1 MASAT
6 ATTSG
11 RPEAARAFSTGD
23 RTTRLIALAGLTSFI
38 LIVAGAFIAPPLWS
52 APGTHSSAARAA
64 AYAHEHQAREIA
76 SLFAYTLAMG
86 CFLCFAA
93 GLWSRLR
100 QIEPAPHPL
109 AAAFALG
116 AVGLVVLVLAG
127 FATGGVLTYRLQGTE
142 VAGVLA
148 DTTFALLALSG
159 MPTAVCLGAYAL
171 LVFRHGSLPRWTA
184 WLALL
189 GADAHVLITASF
201 MSHDSFL
208 SLEGSVR
215 IWVPATFFAWILA
228 ASLALWRARGES
240 SQATSPAR
248 ASLSQR

>member
-1 MASAT
+1 M
-6 ATTSG
+6 G
-11 RPEAARAFSTGD
+11 EG
-23 RTTRLIALAGLTSFI
+23 TTRLIALAGLTSFV
-38 LIVAGAFIAPPLWS
+38 LIVVAAFVAPPLWS
-52 APGTHSSAARAA
+52 APGTHSSGARAA
-64 AYAHEHQAREIA
+64 AYAHEHRVGEIA

-86 CFLCFAA
+86 SFLCFAA

-109 AAAFALG
+109 SGAFALG
-116 AVGLVVLVLAG
+116 AVGLVVLVLAA
-127 FATGGVLTYRLQGTE
+127 FATGGVLSYRAQGAE

-171 LVFRHGSLPRWTA
+171 LVFRYGSLPRWTA
-184 WLALL
+184 WLAML
-189 GADAHVLITASF
+189 GADAHVLITAAF

-228 ASLALWRARGES
+228 ASLALWRRARGES
-240 SQATSPAR
+240 SQAISRTR
-248 ASLSQR
+248 ASLS

>member
-1 MASAT
+1 MASAP
-6 ATTSG
+6 ATTGS
-11 RPEAARAFSTGD
+11 RPRAARAFSTED
-23 RTTRLIALAGLTSFI
+23 LTTRLIALAGLTSFV
-38 LIVAGAFIAPPLWS
+38 LIVVAAFVAPPLWS
-52 APGTHSSAARAA
+52 APGTHSSGARAA
-64 AYAHEHQAREIA
+64 AYAREHRVGEIA
-76 SLFAYTLAMG
+76 SLFMYTLAMG
-86 CFLCFAA
+86 SFLCFAA

-109 AAAFALG
+109 SAAFALG
-116 AVGLVVLVLAG
+116 AVALVVLILAA
-127 FATGGVLTYRLQGTE
+127 FATGGLLSYRAQGAE

-148 DTTFALLALSG
+148 DMTFALLALSG

-171 LVFRHGSLPRWTA
+171 LVLRYGSLPRWTA

-189 GADAHVLITASF
+189 GADAHVLITAAF

-240 SQATSPAR
+240 SEATSPAR
-248 ASLSQR
+248 PSLS

>member
-1 MASAT
+1 VRT
-6 ATTSG
+6 
-11 RPEAARAFSTGD
+11 FSTGD
-23 RTTRLIALAGLTSFI
+23 RTTRAIALTGLLSFV
-38 LIVAGAFIAPPLWS
+38 LIVVGAFVAPPLWS

-64 AYAHEHQAREIA
+64 AYAHEHQTREIA
-76 SLFAYTLAMG
+76 SLFIYTLGMG
-86 CFLCFAA
+86 SFLCFAA

-100 QIEPAPHPL
+100 QIEPAPYPL
-109 AAAFALG
+109 SGAFALG

-142 VAGVLA
+142 AAGVLA

-171 LVFRHGSLPRWTA
+171 LVFRYGSLARWTA
-184 WLALL
+184 WIAML
-189 GADAHVLITASF
+189 GADAHVLVTASF

-215 IWVPATFFAWILA
+215 VWVPATFFAWILA
-228 ASLALWRARGES
+228 ASLALLRARGES
-240 SQATSPAR
+240 GQAPSPAR
-248 ASLSQR
+248 ASLSPS

>member
-1 MASAT
+1 MATAT
-6 ATTSG
+6 ATTTG
-11 RPEAARAFSTGD
+11 QPRQARAWSMSED
-23 RTTRLIALAGLTSFI
+23 TTRLVALAGLLSFI

-52 APGTHSSAARAA
+52 APGTHSSGTRAA
-64 AYAHEHQAREIA
+64 AYAHEHRVGEIA
-76 SLFAYTLAMG
+76 SLFTYTLAMG

-93 GLWSRLR
+93 GLWARLR
-100 QIEPAPHPL
+100 QIEPAPQPL
-109 AAAFALG
+109 SAAFALG
-116 AVGLVVLVLAG
+116 AVGLVVLILAA
-127 FATGGVLTYRLQGTE
+127 FATGGVLSYRAQGAE

-159 MPTAVCLGAYAL
+159 IPTAVCLGAYAL
-171 LVFRHGSLPRWTA
+171 IVFRHGSLPRWTA

-201 MSHDSFL
+201 MSHGSFL

-228 ASLALWRARGES
+228 ASLTLLRARDGREE
-240 SQATSPAR
+240 R
-248 ASLSQR
+248 